1 MSKANTY
8 VITEEEE
15 NKRIDTILSTL
26 VENTSRSYIQKLIEE
41 NNIKIEGVKRVSKNY
56 KVKRG
61 DVINVLI
68 PEPEI
73 VQIEKENIPLEIIY
87 EDSSL
92 MVVNK
97 PRGMV
102 VHPAPGNPNGTL
114 VNAIMYHCGD
124 NLSTING
131 EIRPGIVHRI
141 DKDTSGLLVVAKN
154 DNAHRGLAKQ
164 LEEHTVGRRY
174 VALVYNN
181 FSEQEGTIDKP
192 IGSDKRVF
200 HKKIITDTKSKPA
213 VTHYKVIENYGKYT
227 LIEARLETGRTH
239 QIRVH
244 MAHINHPL
252 VGDDLY
258 GPSKNPLNIKGQ
270 MLHAYLLAFKHPET
284 GEFLEFKVN
293 PPEEFNKV
301 IKKLGGE
308 VTL

>member
-1 MSKANTY
+1 MSRTNIY
-8 VITEEEE
+8 LITEKEE
-15 NKRIDTILSTL
+15 NKRLDSILSGL

-41 NNIKIEGVKRVSKNY
+41 KNITIEGIKKVSKNY

-61 DVINVLI
+61 DKITVFI
-68 PEPEI
+68 PDPEDML
-73 VQIEKENIPLEIIY
+73 IEKENIPLEIIY
-87 EDSSL
+87 EDESL
-92 MVVNK
+92 LVVNK

-114 VNAIMYHCGD
+114 VNAIMYHCND

-164 LEEHTVGRRY
+164 LEEHTVGRKY
-174 VALVYNN
+174 IALVYNN
-181 FSEQEGTIDKP
+181 FIEKEGTINKP
-192 IGSDKRVF
+192 IGSDKKVF
-200 HKKIITDTKSKPA
+200 HKKIITDVKSKQA

-270 MLHAYLLAFKHPET
+270 MLHAYLLAFEHPET

-308 VTL
+308 ITL